1 MRCTKRVCGKVT
13 LHLGTL
19 GVLCLA
25 AGLAGAA
32 PPPQKFVTDELLV
45 QFKAGVTKTD
55 SDNAL
60 KGAGAREADEIAP
73 IRVKKIKVPAA
84 AIEKVKAA
92 LAKNPR
98 VSFVENN
105 LLASGAAVP
114 NDPSFGSQWHLQ
126 KIGAPLAWDISTGL
140 ATVDIAVVDSGV
152 DPNHPDLSGKLIPGY
167 NFLGSNAD
175 TSDVLGHGTAVAGTA
190 AAIANNATGVAG
202 VAWKNPVMPLVVLD
216 ATNYASYANIAKA
229 ITYAAD
235 RGVRV
240 INVSIGGTTSS
251 STLQNAVNYAWNKGA
266 IVFAAAMNS
275 NSSAPAYPAACTN
288 VVAVAATNSADARAS
303 FSNYGS
309 WITIAAPGEGIYTTT
324 RGGGY
329 GSWNGTSFAS
339 PMTAGLAALILSVNP
354 MLTNAQVVD
363 ILKKNSDDLGT
374 AGFDQYFGN
383 GRINALRALAA
394 AQNAIPVG
402 DTAAP
407 SVAISSPLGGTTVKG
422 TTTVG
427 VSASDATGVTKVEL
441 FIDGSPIASSTTA
454 PYSFSWDSTTVADGS
469 HALVA
474 YAHDAAGNV
483 GKSSQLSVSVIN
495 AVDTAAPTAAFT
507 SPANGATVTTK
518 TTINVKAADDVG
530 VTKIELFIDDQLM
543 TSVSNSS
550 ALSYAWNSRRASAG
564 PHIITTKAY
573 DTAGNVGASSITVY
587 K

>member
-1 MRCTKRVCGKVT
+1 MRCTKRVCGTVT

-19 GVLCLA
+19 GILCLSA
-25 AGLAGAA
+25 ALAGAA
-32 PPPQKFVTDELLV
+32 PPPQKFVADELLV
-45 QFKAGVTKTD
+45 QFKAGVRKADYD
-55 SDNAL
+55 SL
-60 KGAGAREADEIAP
+60 LRGAGAREADEIAP
-73 IRVKKIKVPAA
+73 LRVKKIKVPAA
-84 AIEKVKAA
+84 AIEKVKAT

-105 LLASGAAVP
+105 YLAAGAAVP

-167 NFLGSNAD
+167 NFLGSNTD

-240 INVSIGGTTSS
+240 INVSIGGTASS

-266 IVFAAAMNS
+266 LVFASAMNN
-275 NSSAPAYPAACTN
+275 NSSTPAYPAACTN
-288 VVAVAATNSADARAS
+288 VVAVAATNSADAKAS
-303 FSNYGS
+303 FSNYGP
-309 WITIAAPGEGIYTTT
+309 WITIAAPGEGIYTTN

-329 GSWNGTSFAS
+329 GSWNGTSFSS
-339 PMTAGLAALILSVNP
+339 PMTAGLAALVLSVNP
-354 MLTNAQVVD
+354 LLTNAQVVD
-363 ILKKNSDDLGT
+363 ILKSSSDDLGA
-374 AGFDQYFGN
+374 AGFDQYFGH
-383 GRINALRALAA
+383 GRINALKALSTAR
-394 AQNAIPVG
+394 NTIPLG
-402 DTAAP
+402 DTTAP
-407 SVAISSPLGGTTVKG
+407 TVTIASPATGTTVKG
-422 TTTVG
+422 TATVS
-427 VSASDATGVTKVEL
+427 VSASDDSGVTMVEL
-441 FIDGSPIASSTTA
+441 FVDGTLAAASTTA
-454 PYSFSWDSTTVADGS
+454 PYSFSWDSTTVTDGF
-469 HALVA
+469 HTLVA

-483 GKSSQLSVSVIN
+483 GESSALSVSVMN
-495 AVDTAAPTAAFT
+495 AADTIAPTATFT

-518 TTINVKAADDVG
+518 ATVSVNATDNVG
-530 VTKIELFIDDQLM
+530 VTKMELFIDGKLM
-543 TSVSNSS
+543 TTVSGTN
-550 ALSYAWNSRRASAG
+550 LTYLWNCRKEAAG
-564 PHIITTKAY
+564 YHTIIAKAY
-573 DTAGNVGASSITVY
+573 DAAGNAGTTTITVY